1 MLDERL
7 LNKEKFSF
15 DNELKNIELLKLRFG
30 EQSMHNCVV
39 MLRDI
44 KDSERINNEVNK
56 QVQNLQ
62 NSQSNKGFQF
72 DVSKLYVKVVTKGDY
87 WQNF

>member
-56 QVQNLQ
+56 QV
-62 NSQSNKGFQF
+62 
-72 DVSKLYVKVVTKGDY
+72 
-87 WQNF
+87 

>member
-30 EQSMHNCVV
+30 E
-39 MLRDI
+39 
-44 KDSERINNEVNK
+44 
-56 QVQNLQ
+56 
-62 NSQSNKGFQF
+62 
-72 DVSKLYVKVVTKGDY
+72 
-87 WQNF
+87 